1 MPYFAIKSRGGTKDI
16 GVCVVDSIDEVD
28 ADLLIG
34 PGDWETREIT
44 EDEANRFA
52 DEWAKEPHPDD
63 VCPICA
69 GPRSRSPRGD
79 IFIRRCY
86 DCGFES

>member
-1 MPYFAIKSRGGTKDI
+1 MKYFAIKLKGGEEDI
-16 GVCVVDSIDEVD
+16 GVCVEESIDNVD
-28 ADLLIG
+28 AGQLIG

-44 EDEANRFA
+44 EAEANKFA
-52 DEWAKEPHPDD
+52 EEWSKEPHPDD
-63 VCPICA
+63 VCPICE